1 MQSPGRLVIVGIG
14 PGGLDQMTGQARKA
28 IAAADLVI
36 GNDTYLA
43 QISPLLE
50 GKEVIVSRM
59 GEEVDR
65 ARRAVG
71 LARDRSVAMV
81 SGGDAGIYG
90 MASIVI
96 EVLEHEEGRVSCE
109 VVPGVTAA
117 NAAAALLGAP
127 LSGDFAVVSLS
138 DLLTPIEVIENRLDH
153 VFAMGVPVALYN
165 PKSRGRPHNL
175 ALAIAAAR
183 RHMGSDVP
191 VGVVRNAY
199 REGETVLVTT
209 LGAFESIEN
218 EVDMHAIV
226 IIGTSESRIIALE
239 GRNGIITPRGYHRK
253 YVY

>member
-1 MQSPGRLVIVGIG
+1 MPSPGKLSIVGIG
-14 PGGLDQMTGQARKA
+14 PGSIDQMTGRAREA
-28 IAAADLVI
+28 IAEAEVVI
-36 GNDTYLA
+36 GNDTYIA
-43 QISPLLE
+43 QVKPLL
-50 GKEVIVSRM
+50 GDKEVLVSRM

-65 ARRAVG
+65 ARRAVA
-71 LARDRSVAMV
+71 LARERNVAMV

-90 MASIVI
+90 MASIVL
-96 EVLEHEEGRVSCE
+96 EVLEREASPVPCE

-117 NAAAALLGAP
+117 TAAAALLGTP

-138 DLLTPIEVIENRLDH
+138 DLLTPIEVIEGRLEH
-153 VFAMGVPVALYN
+153 AFAMGVPVALYN

-183 RHMGSDVP
+183 RTLGPDVP

-199 REGETVLVTT
+199 REGETVFVTT
-209 LGAFESIEN
+209 LGAFESIED

-226 IIGTSESRIIALE
+226 IVGTGESRIVDLE
-239 GRNGIITPRGYHRK
+239 GRHGIITPRGYHRK